1 MWGERS
7 IRVACQTR
15 ACFFLSCGWVCVCDR
30 TGGLPC
36 RRMSSHL
43 TPADG
48 TDERTIQQ
56 DNELEAL
63 ASIFGDDFQDLRN
76 KDPWMVTLAEDIS
89 TAATLWCS
97 CAYLSDFSRGIS
109 GNPGVCLQVKR
120 PPEVYL
126 CLRPNGLNN
135 GQGCYATV
143 DLQVKCPPSYPDV

>member
-1 MWGERS
+1 
-7 IRVACQTR
+7 
-15 ACFFLSCGWVCVCDR
+15 
-30 TGGLPC
+30 
-36 RRMSSHL
+36 MSSQL
-43 TPADG
+43 TPADR
-48 TDERTIQQ
+48 TDERSTQQ

-76 KDPWMVTLAEDIS
+76 SDPWKVTLAGAIS
-89 TAATLWCS
+89 TADV
-97 CAYLSDFSRGIS
+97 CANVLGGAF
-109 GNPGVCLQVKR
+109 PVTVGVCLQVKR